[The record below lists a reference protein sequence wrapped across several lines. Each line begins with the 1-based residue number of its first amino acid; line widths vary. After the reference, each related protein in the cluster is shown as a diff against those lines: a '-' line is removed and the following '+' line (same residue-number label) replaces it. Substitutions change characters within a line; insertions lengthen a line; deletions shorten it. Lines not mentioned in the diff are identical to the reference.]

1 MSRTIIEPL
10 LTEDD
15 NRYVMFPIKDESIWK
30 MYKKQMDCF
39 WRAEEI
45 DLSKDLSHWE
55 QMTKDEQFFI
65 KMILAFF
72 AASDGIVLKI

>member
-15 NRYVMFPIKDESIWK
+15 NRYVMFPIKDNDIWQ

-45 DLSKDLSHWE
+45 DLSKDLCDWE
-55 QMTKDEQFFI
+55 KLSEQEQFFI
-65 KMILAFF
+65 KMI
-72 AASDGIVLKI
+72 